1 MKPAPFRNDLADAPP
16 GGQIVWRRASD
27 GIRLR
32 LGGWAADDAK
42 GTVLLLPG
50 RTEYIEKYGKTIRHL
65 NNAGWAV
72 ATLDWRGQGLSD
84 RLDADARLGHVIDF
98 RDYQRDV
105 AELVTFADD
114 AGLPGTRAMIAHSMG
129 GCIGLRTL
137 CNGINILGAVFSAP
151 MWGIEMPAYA
161 RPFTYLLPPLARLV
175 AKETRFAPGTKPG
188 NYIVETAFDEN
199 MLTNHPDT
207 YDWLAEHAKAAPE
220 FALGGPSIQWVG
232 AATLE
237 NNRLRRLPRPNLPV
251 LTFVGSLEK
260 IVSIKAIKRLHA
272 NWPSGEL
279 RIVQGVKHEVMMEAP
294 PARDS
299 FFTETLS
306 FLDSLV

>member
-1 MKPAPFRNDLADAPP
+1 VKPAPFRNDLADAPP

-161 RPFTYLLPPLARLV
+161 RPFTYLLPPS
-175 AKETRFAPGTKPG
+175 
-188 NYIVETAFDEN
+188 
-199 MLTNHPDT
+199 NHPDT